1 MQPKIPAVRR
11 VIEMKEK
18 QRNHLISEKVPLI
31 AIVFWIILAF
41 VLEII
46 LDGLFK
52 AFFPSDG
59 TGMIG
64 NISSICMAILLI
76 AVLMF
81 IVGRGHT
88 VYIDNKTLEF
98 NGQTAEAY
106 QRVEVWVGGE
116 RLSKLGKRERTMST
130 VIGSNFE
137 MKLINTVNKGDE
149 PTEEIVKISLPYGW
163 DGIVVNV
170 PGYLAGLP
178 QEAWMTEFIS
188 EPEPVT
194 AEDEEITT
202 EDEIPMGD
210 F

>member
-1 MQPKIPAVRR
+1 MNNKR
-11 VIEMKEK
+11 K
-18 QRNHLISEKVPLI
+18 
-31 AIVFWIILAF
+31 WIIRGCALLVILA
-41 VLEII
+41 
-46 LDGLFK
+46 
-52 AFFPSDG
+52 
-59 TGMIG
+59 
-64 NISSICMAILLI
+64 I
-76 AVLMF
+76 AALMF
-81 IVGRGHT
+81 LVGRGHT

-194 AEDEEITT
+194 T
-202 EDEIPMGD
+202 EDEPELSEDAIPLVD

>member
-1 MQPKIPAVRR
+1 MNNKR
-11 VIEMKEK
+11 K
-18 QRNHLISEKVPLI
+18 
-31 AIVFWIILAF
+31 WIIRGCALLVILA
-41 VLEII
+41 
-46 LDGLFK
+46 
-52 AFFPSDG
+52 
-59 TGMIG
+59 
-64 NISSICMAILLI
+64 I
-76 AVLMF
+76 ATLMF
-81 IVGRGHT
+81 LVGRGHT

-98 NGQTAEAY
+98 NGQTADAL

-137 MKLINTVNKGDE
+137 MMLINTVNKGDE

-178 QEAWMTEFIS
+178 QEAWMTEFIA

-194 AEDEEITT
+194 AEDEPELS

>member
-1 MQPKIPAVRR
+1 MNNKR
-11 VIEMKEK
+11 K
-18 QRNHLISEKVPLI
+18 
-31 AIVFWIILAF
+31 WIIRGCALLVILA
-41 VLEII
+41 
-46 LDGLFK
+46 
-52 AFFPSDG
+52 
-59 TGMIG
+59 
-64 NISSICMAILLI
+64 I
-76 AVLMF
+76 AALMF
-81 IVGRGHT
+81 LVGRGHT

-194 AEDEEITT
+194 AEDEPEIS

>member
-1 MQPKIPAVRR
+1 MNNKR
-11 VIEMKEK
+11 K
-18 QRNHLISEKVPLI
+18 
-31 AIVFWIILAF
+31 WIIRGCALLVILA
-41 VLEII
+41 
-46 LDGLFK
+46 
-52 AFFPSDG
+52 
-59 TGMIG
+59 
-64 NISSICMAILLI
+64 I
-76 AVLMF
+76 AALMF
-81 IVGRGHT
+81 LVGRGHT

-188 EPEPVT
+188 DKQD
-194 AEDEEITT
+194 ALYSIRH
-202 EDEIPMGD
+202 IPRSAVCSHATS
-210 F
+210 

>member
-1 MQPKIPAVRR
+1 MNNKR
-11 VIEMKEK
+11 K
-18 QRNHLISEKVPLI
+18 
-31 AIVFWIILAF
+31 WIIRGCALLVILA
-41 VLEII
+41 
-46 LDGLFK
+46 
-52 AFFPSDG
+52 
-59 TGMIG
+59 
-64 NISSICMAILLI
+64 I
-76 AVLMF
+76 ATLMF
-81 IVGRGHT
+81 LVGRGHT

-98 NGQTAEAY
+98 NGQTADAL

-178 QEAWMTEFIS
+178 QEAWMTEFIA

-194 AEDEEITT
+194 AEDEPELS

>member
-1 MQPKIPAVRR
+1 MSRR
-11 VIEMKEK
+11 
-18 QRNHLISEKVPLI
+18 NF
-31 AIVFWIILAF
+31 A
-41 VLEII
+41 
-46 LDGLFK
+46 
-52 AFFPSDG
+52 
-59 TGMIG
+59 
-64 NISSICMAILLI
+64 
-76 AVLMF
+76 
-81 IVGRGHT
+81 
-88 VYIDNKTLEF
+88 
-98 NGQTAEAY
+98 
-106 QRVEVWVGGE
+106 
-116 RLSKLGKRERTMST
+116 
-130 VIGSNFE
+130 VIGRNFE

-149 PTEEIVKISLPYGW
+149 PPEEIVKISLPYGW

>member
-1 MQPKIPAVRR
+1 MNNKR
-11 VIEMKEK
+11 K
-18 QRNHLISEKVPLI
+18 
-31 AIVFWIILAF
+31 WIIRGCALLVILA
-41 VLEII
+41 
-46 LDGLFK
+46 
-52 AFFPSDG
+52 
-59 TGMIG
+59 
-64 NISSICMAILLI
+64 I
-76 AVLMF
+76 AALMF
-81 IVGRGHT
+81 LVGRGHT

-178 QEAWMTEFIS
+178 REAWMTEFIA

-194 AEDEEITT
+194 AEDEPELS

>member
-1 MQPKIPAVRR
+1 MNNKR
-11 VIEMKEK
+11 K
-18 QRNHLISEKVPLI
+18 
-31 AIVFWIILAF
+31 WIIRGCALLVILA
-41 VLEII
+41 
-46 LDGLFK
+46 
-52 AFFPSDG
+52 
-59 TGMIG
+59 
-64 NISSICMAILLI
+64 I
-76 AVLMF
+76 AALMF
-81 IVGRGHT
+81 LVGRGHT

-178 QEAWMTEFIS
+178 KEAWMTEFIS

>member
-1 MQPKIPAVRR
+1 MNNKR
-11 VIEMKEK
+11 K
-18 QRNHLISEKVPLI
+18 
-31 AIVFWIILAF
+31 WIIRGCALLVILA
-41 VLEII
+41 
-46 LDGLFK
+46 
-52 AFFPSDG
+52 
-59 TGMIG
+59 
-64 NISSICMAILLI
+64 I
-76 AVLMF
+76 AALMF
-81 IVGRGHT
+81 LVGRGHT

-98 NGQTAEAY
+98 NGQTADAL

-178 QEAWMTEFIS
+178 QEAWMTEFIA